1 MLPLNWMTAVTDPM
15 ATSEAKTGDSPT
27 VIGRINP
34 LTKVTVIACA
44 VIAGLLSGLW
54 YLAAFFVLGMVAVA
68 LNRRL
73 GSFIKLFVIAMV
85 PMGLIIFVLNLV
97 AVVGTPVL
105 WRWAFLTVTE
115 PGLQAA
121 IHFTNRF
128 LVIGVGVMV
137 MIHTTSIRRFARDL
151 EQRGLSPKATYVMQ
165 STGLILPQLVG
176 RGAVILDAQRAR
188 GIETD
193 SNILV
198 RAKALLP
205 SAAPLILSTLT
216 GMAERAVSLEARGM
230 TIDGPRTSL
239 LHVNDTVLDK
249 VIRWLAVAALLA
261 YIGWKVWQWTR

>member
-1 MLPLNWMTAVTDPM
+1 M
-15 ATSEAKTGDSPT
+15 T
-27 VIGRINP
+27 VIERINP
-34 LTKVTVIACA
+34 LTKVVVVVCA
-44 VIAGLLSGLW
+44 IVAGLLSGLW
-54 YLAAFFVLGMVAVA
+54 YLAAFTALGVVVVA

-73 GSFIKLFVIAMV
+73 ASFVKLFLVAMV
-85 PMGLIIFVLNLV
+85 PMALIIFVLNLI

-105 WRWAFLTVTE
+105 WHWAFVTVTE

-137 MIHTTSIRRFARDL
+137 MIHTTSIRLFSRDL

-176 RGAVILDAQRAR
+176 RGSVILDAQRAR

-193 SNILV
+193 SNVLV

-230 TIDGPRTSL
+230 TIDGARTSL
-239 LHVNDTVLDK
+239 LFVPDTALDK
-249 VIRWLAVAALLA
+249 VIRWLALIALLA
-261 YIGWKVWQWTR
+261 YIAWKVWQWTS

>member
-1 MLPLNWMTAVTDPM
+1 M
-15 ATSEAKTGDSPT
+15 ATSSEAPAT

-34 LTKVTVIACA
+34 LTKVVVVICA
-44 VIAGLLSGLW
+44 IVVGLMSGLW
-54 YLAAFFVLGMVAVA
+54 YLAGFVALGVIVVA

-73 GSFIKLFVIAMV
+73 GSFLKLFLVAML
-85 PMGLIIFVLNLV
+85 PMALIIFVLNLV
-97 AVVGTPVL
+97 ARPGGAVL
-105 WRWAFLTVTE
+105 WHWAFITITQTGFDSAVL
-115 PGLQAA
+115 
-121 IHFTNRF
+121 FTTRF
-128 LVIGVGVMV
+128 LVIGVGVMIMV
-137 MIHTTSIRRFARDL
+137 HTTSIRRFSRYL

-165 STGLILPQLVG
+165 STGLMLPQMMG

-193 SNILV
+193 SNVFV

-239 LHVNDTVLDK
+239 LHVDDTPLDK
-249 VIRWLAVAALLA
+249 AIRWLAVAALA
-261 YIGWKVWQWTR
+261 GFIAWKVWQWTR

>member
-1 MLPLNWMTAVTDPM
+1 M
-15 ATSEAKTGDSPT
+15 T
-27 VIGRINP
+27 VIERINP
-34 LTKVTVIACA
+34 LTKVIVVVCA
-44 VIAGLLSGLW
+44 IVAGLLSGLW
-54 YLAAFFVLGMVAVA
+54 YLAAFTALGVVVVA

-73 GSFIKLFVIAMV
+73 ASFVKLFLVAMV
-85 PMGLIIFVLNLV
+85 PMALIIFVLNLI

-105 WRWAFLTVTE
+105 WHWAFVTVTE

-137 MIHTTSIRRFARDL
+137 MIHTTSIRLFSRDL

-176 RGAVILDAQRAR
+176 RGSVILDAQRAR

-193 SNILV
+193 SNVLV

-230 TIDGPRTSL
+230 TIDGARTSL
-239 LHVNDTVLDK
+239 LFVPDTALDK
-249 VIRWLAVAALLA
+249 VIRWLALIALLA
-261 YIGWKVWQWTR
+261 YIAWKVWQWTS

>member
-1 MLPLNWMTAVTDPM
+1 M
-15 ATSEAKTGDSPT
+15 T
-27 VIGRINP
+27 VIERINP
-34 LTKVTVIACA
+34 LTKVVVVVCA
-44 VIAGLLSGLW
+44 IVAGLLSGLW
-54 YLAAFFVLGMVAVA
+54 YLAAFTAFGVVVVA

-73 GSFIKLFVIAMV
+73 ASFVKLFLVAMV
-85 PMGLIIFVLNLV
+85 PMALIIFVLNLI

-105 WRWAFLTVTE
+105 WHWAFVTVTE

-137 MIHTTSIRRFARDL
+137 MIHTTSIRLFSRDL
-151 EQRGLSPKATYVMQ
+151 EQCGLSPKATYVMQ

-176 RGAVILDAQRAR
+176 RGSVILDAQRAR

-193 SNILV
+193 SNVLV

-216 GMAERAVSLEARGM
+216 GIAERAVSLEARGM
-230 TIDGPRTSL
+230 TIDGARTSL
-239 LHVNDTVLDK
+239 LFVPDTALDK
-249 VIRWLAVAALLA
+249 VIRWLALIALLA
-261 YIGWKVWQWTR
+261 YIAWKVWQWTS